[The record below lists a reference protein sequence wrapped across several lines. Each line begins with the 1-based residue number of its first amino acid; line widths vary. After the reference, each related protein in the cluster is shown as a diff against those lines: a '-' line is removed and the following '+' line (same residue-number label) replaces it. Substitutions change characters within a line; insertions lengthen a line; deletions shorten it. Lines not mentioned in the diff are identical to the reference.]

1 MKGNLTF
8 VVANLA
14 EGPARKFVVPKR
26 SVALAGTALAVLL
39 TTGLLSSLH
48 YHSMWNRTQ
57 EFSVMQQEVDQLRR
71 QNEAFR
77 NTARQLTERV
87 SAIEVAAQKLRF
99 VSGLD
104 DPGLGGVGGPS
115 SATDPLIRLD
125 SDALRTHFSSLDRK
139 SITLQGEVRK
149 LQEFYQDRS
158 ILLAATPS
166 VMPVRGYP
174 SDRYGMRNDPFTGVR
189 EFHAGIDISAPKG
202 NKVVATADGTV
213 HSVGRQVGYGNLIV
227 VNHRFG
233 ITTRY
238 GHLAKAVVKKG
249 QKIKKGDVIGYV
261 GATGRATGPHVHY
274 EVRLNGRPFNPLRFL
289 GDRAD
294 S

>member
-14 EGPARKFVVPKR
+14 GGRARKFMVPKR
-26 SVALAGTALAVLL
+26 SVSLACTALAVFLIAV
-39 TTGLLSSLH
+39 LLSSLH
-48 YHSMWNRTQ
+48 YYSMWNRTHDY
-57 EFSVMQQEVDQLRR
+57 SVMQTEVDQLRR
-71 QNEAFR
+71 QNAAFR

-87 SAIEVAAQKLRF
+87 SVIEVAAQKLRF

-104 DPGLGGVGGPS
+104 DTGLGGVGGPS
-115 SATDPLIRLD
+115 STTDPLISLD
-125 SDALRTHFSSLDRK
+125 SDSLRKHFSSLDRK
-139 SITLQGEVRK
+139 SITLQGEVRR

-166 VMPVRGYP
+166 LMPVRGYP

-202 NKVVATADGTV
+202 NKVVASADGTV

-274 EVRLNGRPFNPLRFL
+274 EVRLYGRPFNPLRFL
-289 GDRAD
+289 EDR
-294 S
+294 

>member
-26 SVALAGTALAVLL
+26 SLALAGTALAVLL

-48 YHSMWNRTQ
+48 YYSMWNRTQ
-57 EFSVMQQEVDQLRR
+57 DFSVMQQEVDQLRR

-115 SATDPLIRLD
+115 SATDPLISLD
-125 SDALRTHFSSLDRK
+125 SHALQKHFSSLDRK

-174 SDRYGMRNDPFTGVR
+174 SDRYGWRNDPFTGVR
-189 EFHAGIDISAPKG
+189 EFHAGIDISSPKG

-274 EVRLNGRPFNPLRFL
+274 EVRLNGRHFNPLRFL
-289 GDRAD
+289 GDRT
-294 S
+294 SS